1 MRPIWTGSL
10 TFGLVNI
17 PVKLVTAV
25 RDSSLSFDMLDSKD
39 HSRIR
44 YKRVNETTGKEV
56 PYERI
61 VKGYELNGK
70 YVTLEAED
78 FQLADMKKSKTIEL
92 DHFVDAAEIGTI
104 YYEQPYYMI
113 PDKGSEKA
121 YALLRNVLESTGRA
135 GIATFVM
142 RSKATLAVVIPF
154 GNFLMLN
161 RIRFEEEIVEP
172 EGIKADTNAKVSPKE
187 KQVASKLIDEMTRE
201 FDISAYKDEY
211 SKKLMDLIKKKSKG
225 QKITVPKMKVVH
237 KTDDTDLMEMLQASL
252 GKKKRKAS

>member
-39 HSRIR
+39 FARIR
-44 YKRVNETTGKEV
+44 YKRVNENSGKEV
-56 PYERI
+56 PFERI
-61 VKGYELNGK
+61 VKGYDLNGK
-70 YVTLEAED
+70 YVTLEKQD
-78 FQLADMKKSKTIEL
+78 FELADVKKSKMIEL

-113 PDKGSEKA
+113 PDEGSAKA
-121 YALLRNVLESTGRA
+121 YALLRDVLASTGRA
-135 GIATFVM
+135 GVATFVM
-142 RSKATLAVVIPF
+142 RNKATLAVVIPY
-154 GNFLMLN
+154 GKYLMLN
-161 RIRFEEEIVEP
+161 RIRFDEEIIEP
-172 EGIKADTNAKVSPKE
+172 EGVKFDTNAKVSPKE
-187 KQVASKLIDEMTRE
+187 KSVAAKLIDEMTRE

-225 QKITVPKMKVVH
+225 QKITVPKLKVVH
-237 KTDDTDLMEMLQASL
+237 KTEDTDLMEMLQASL
-252 GKKKRKAS
+252 GKKKKRA